1 MTGSSAPLPERKR
14 RSPGRPPKP
23 MDGEQSALG
32 RLGGLIRDLRTGC
45 GLTLTD
51 LGALTGYSWQHLSA
65 VERGQVVPSE
75 AVVTACEHALAAG
88 GQLTAAFPAVV
99 REQAWQRHK
108 REAAR
113 RDASAWHDLMPDT
126 ALSPA
131 AVASSSAVTAGTVLT
146 LEEVTDR
153 HRVLYHR
160 LSSAEMLIPVEAHLS
175 LLASLLRGVHPE
187 PLRHRVASAAAEA
200 AGFAAWL
207 WHDLGDQFKTGV
219 YYRMADSLLAEA
231 GNPALAGYVTG
242 YRVLAAD
249 ADGSRTE
256 AADLAEIARARIPAT
271 ASKLLRSWLAA
282 ISANALALT
291 GGDREAVELLDQAQD
306 LFDAAEESEAWMY
319 DFDRGSLAAFQGQ
332 CLLRLGRPDE
342 AVAAF
347 AASLTGLPDEC
358 ERRRASVMI
367 DLAEACLPVG
377 EGDAALDYAR
387 QALLVFAVRGS
398 VDGVRRVRRVHDIL
412 DSAGYRRQADDLD
425 QLIRGSLP
433 DGA

>member
-1 MTGSSAPLPERKR
+1 M
-14 RSPGRPPKP
+14 
-23 MDGEQSALG
+23 
-32 RLGGLIRDLRTGC
+32 
-45 GLTLTD
+45 
-51 LGALTGYSWQHLSA
+51 
-65 VERGQVVPSE
+65 
-75 AVVTACEHALAAG
+75 
-88 GQLTAAFPAVV
+88 

>member
-242 YRVLAAD
+242 YRALAAD
-249 ADGSRTE
+249 AAGFPAE
-256 AADLAEIARARIPAT
+256 AASHAECARARIPPT
-271 ASKLLRSWLAA
+271 ASKLVRSWLAA
-282 ISANALALT
+282 ISANAVALT
-291 GGDREAVELLDQAQD
+291 GGDREAVELLDHAQD
-306 LFDAAEESEAWMY
+306 LFEAAEESEAWMY
-319 DFDRGSLAAFQGQ
+319 DFDRSSFAAFQGQ

-342 AVAAF
+342 AMAVF
-347 AASLTGLPDEC
+347 AAGLTELPDQC
-358 ERRRASVMI
+358 ERRRASLM
-367 DLAEACLPVG
+367 
-377 EGDAALDYAR
+377 
-387 QALLVFAVRGS
+387 
-398 VDGVRRVRRVHDIL
+398 
-412 DSAGYRRQADDLD
+412 
-425 QLIRGSLP
+425 
-433 DGA
+433 